1 MKILKLL
8 FNTLLVILCL
18 CSLTFLS
25 VTSILKSSV
34 SEETIKETI
43 KNNDLTFI
51 IEMLN
56 DDDREIIDMVKEVLI
71 TVGVPEDTMDE
82 VLNSEATKEFVGTY
96 TSNIIHYLLTDEDK
110 PITKD
115 DIKKL
120 ISSNLDVIEEKI
132 GNNEIYDILKGV
144 ILEYVNQ
151 NGDNLAKKFPSPKVF
166 VKELNIENSSKELKE
181 IVDIVGILTDSKT
194 INFSIIVS
202 IILIVLLIIL
212 NIKKRNWAKLLMIIS
227 TLYTFLI
234 LIIKLGLTGI
244 KEMYREEIFSGFIN
258 YIVKILQTNLWIYI
272 ICAIGVFIVS
282 LIIYLT
288 RKKEIVE

>member
-82 VLNSEATKEFVGTY
+82 VLNSEGTKEFVGTY

-110 PITKD
+110 PITKG

-144 ILEYVNQ
+144 ILEYVDQ

>member
-1 MKILKLL
+1 MSAINRLYKKDNFTIQK
-8 FNTLLVILCL
+8 
-18 CSLTFLS
+18 
-25 VTSILKSSV
+25 SINL
-34 SEETIKETI
+34 E
-43 KNNDLTFI
+43 
-51 IEMLN
+51 
-56 DDDREIIDMVKEVLI
+56 DRLY
-71 TVGVPEDTMDE
+71 
-82 VLNSEATKEFVGTY
+82 TK
-96 TSNIIHYLLTDEDK
+96 
-110 PITKD
+110 
-115 DIKKL
+115 
-120 ISSNLDVIEEKI
+120 
-132 GNNEIYDILKGV
+132 
-144 ILEYVNQ
+144 
-151 NGDNLAKKFPSPKVF
+151 
-166 VKELNIENSSKELKE
+166 LKE